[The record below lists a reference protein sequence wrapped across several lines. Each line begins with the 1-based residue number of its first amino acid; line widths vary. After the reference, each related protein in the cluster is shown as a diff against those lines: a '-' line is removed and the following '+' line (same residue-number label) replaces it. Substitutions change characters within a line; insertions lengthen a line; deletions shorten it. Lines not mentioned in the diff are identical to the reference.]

1 LSLVKRTGRDSSH
14 FVSVLAL
21 HDDFHSQWVDPEFL
35 VPQSLFDIDLSMAA
49 SEDVA
54 NARLSANGNSRGDG
68 SWLVS
73 ELEVLTVGT
82 VE

>member
-1 LSLVKRTGRDSSH
+1 LSLVKRTSRASSR

-21 HDDFHSQWVDPEFL
+21 HDDFHSHWVDPKFL
-35 VPQSLFDIDLSMAA
+35 IPQSLFDIVLSMAV

-54 NARLSANGNSRGDG
+54 NARLSTNANSGGDS

-73 ELEVLTVGT
+73 ELEVLAAGA

>member
-1 LSLVKRTGRDSSH
+1 
-14 FVSVLAL
+14 
-21 HDDFHSQWVDPEFL
+21 
-35 VPQSLFDIDLSMAA
+35 MAA

-54 NARLSANGNSRGDG
+54 NARLSANGDSGGDG

-73 ELEVLTVGT
+73 ELEVLTVGA

>member
-1 LSLVKRTGRDSSH
+1 MSLVKRTGRASSR

-21 HDDFHSQWVDPEFL
+21 HDDFHGHWIDPKFL
-35 VPQSLFDIDLSMAA
+35 ILQSLFDIILSMAA

-54 NARLSANGNSRGDG
+54 NARLSANGDSGGDG

-73 ELEVLTVGT
+73 ELEVLTVGA

>member
-1 LSLVKRTGRDSSH
+1 MSLVTRTGRGSSR
-14 FVSVLAL
+14 FVYILTL
-21 HDDFHSQWVDPEFL
+21 HDDFHSHWVDPEFL
-35 VPQSLFDIDLSMAA
+35 VPQSLFDIALSMAA

-54 NARLSANGNSRGDG
+54 NARLSANGDSGGDG

-73 ELEVLTVGT
+73 ELEVLTVGA